1 MGPAEQACPASLYFK
16 RSITTWADDLMLNLA
31 SPCHTWLMPTRSSS
45 RRISGDSRVLR
56 LCVGGRRRAVGGRPA
71 AVGAGL

>member
-56 LCVGGRRRAVGGRPA
+56 LCVGGQAQGGGWQA
-71 AVGAGL
+71 SGSWAGL